1 MSYFKHLPK
10 IIYSFGDDRDL
21 DLKVLTDITVNTRI
35 FKKAL
40 SEITLWEY
48 YDLQDGETP
57 EILAHRLYGDA
68 ELHWVIMLVNERYD
82 MHTDFPMSATEID
95 EYIASKY
102 PNPDAIRY
110 YVDTDGDI
118 VDSTV
123 PGAIPVSYRD
133 WEYGT
138 NDKKRRIK
146 IVSPQIAAKLAAEFR
161 QLVRR

>member
-1 MSYFKHLPK
+1 MAYFKHLPK

-40 SEITLWEY
+40 AEITLWEY

-57 EILAHRLYGDA
+57 EILASRLYGDP

-95 EYIASKY
+95 NFIAYKY

-110 YVDTDGDI
+110 YVDEDGHI

-123 PGAIPVSYRD
+123 PGSRGVSYRE
-133 WEYGT
+133 WEYAT
-138 NDKKRRIK
+138 NDRKRRIK
-146 IVSPQIAAKLAAEFR
+146 IVSPQIAAKLADEFR
-161 QLVRR
+161 ELVRR

>member
-1 MSYFKHLPK
+1 MAYFKHLPK

-21 DLKVLTDITVNTRI
+21 DLKVLTDITVNTRV
-35 FKKAL
+35 FKKVL

-82 MHTDFPMSATEID
+82 MHTDFPMSSTEID
-95 EYIASKY
+95 TYVDNKY
-102 PNPDAIRY
+102 PNPDAIKH
-110 YVDTDGDI
+110 YVDSDGDI
-118 VDSTV
+118 VDNTV
-123 PGAIPVSYRD
+123 PGSKGVSYRD
-133 WEYGT
+133 WEYQR
-138 NDKKRRIK
+138 NDNKRRIK
-146 IVSPQIAAKLAAEFR
+146 IISPQIAAKLSEEFR